1 VEVLKQHLFSIV
13 CGVVAAASVALGVA
27 GVNSMSRVTEEMKE
41 ATQLSSRLSKLGGG
55 RDGLVNEAAIEAEG
69 KRLKQI
75 RDYHEA
81 VLAWAKD
88 HNRHQPL
95 LPNVFP
101 NPDRDEKLAFRK
113 AYGERLS
120 ELLDMLDPGT
130 VASEQDVADAR
141 VEIAEE
147 EKAAQ
152 RFDWELDESPGQAEQ
167 PKQEKPERYPSGLY
181 TDYGAKQSAAARANI
196 ARAHQF
202 RCYATMY
209 SLEVFDKINEGITPE
224 VRDMWDAQVSLWIQE
239 DVIVALARING
250 REAERLEQAGQTAWV
265 GNMPIK
271 ELISLRTSAPLG
283 YVREGSSPDPEAWRR
298 ATGSNPGYP
307 YCSGSAV
314 FTQSVSNDLFEVAQ
328 FTLKMIVDARRIPEI
343 VEEICKDNFHTLL
356 RLAYEDMSKHPD
368 SWAMTDK
375 IYGSA
380 PTIRIVMDFEAVF
393 LGGLYR
399 PLMPDETRE
408 ELGLPEREED
418 ET

>member
-1 VEVLKQHLFSIV
+1 MEVLKQHLFSIV
-13 CGVVAAASVALGVA
+13 CGVVAAASVVLGVA
-27 GVNSMSRVTEEMKE
+27 GVNSMSKVTEEMKE
-41 ATQLSSRLSKLGGG
+41 ATQLSSRLSRLGGG

-95 LPNVFP
+95 LPDIFP
-101 NPDRDEKLAFRK
+101 DPDRDEKLAFRK

-239 DVIVALARING
+239 DAIVALARING
-250 REAERLEQAGQTAWV
+250 REAEKLEQAGETAWV

-271 ELISLRTSAPLG
+271 ELVSVRTSAYYG
-283 YVREGSSPDPEAWRR
+283 YVVEGSPAEKPARPQGYDPAYPPSSG
-298 ATGSNPGYP
+298 AT
-307 YCSGSAV
+307 V
-314 FTQSVSNDLFEVAQ
+314 FTQNVSNDLFEVAQ

-343 VEEICKDNFHTLL
+343 VEEICKDNLCTLL
-356 RLAYEDMSKHPD
+356 RLAYEDMSKDPD
-368 SWAMTDK
+368 NWAMTDK

-380 PTIRIVMDFEAVF
+380 PTIRIVMDFETVF